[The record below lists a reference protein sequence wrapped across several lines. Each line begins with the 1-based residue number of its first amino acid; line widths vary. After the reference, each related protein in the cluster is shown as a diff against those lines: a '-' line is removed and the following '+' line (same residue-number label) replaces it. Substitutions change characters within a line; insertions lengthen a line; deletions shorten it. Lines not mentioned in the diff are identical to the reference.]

1 MGAQACVLADVM
13 DWGLQKANS
22 EMEIGVQ
29 EVFRECFGVIPYGR
43 ERRKQDWV
51 EEKPGSDAVSSKAQP
66 IPQGTLKPGWPFRVV
81 LSWGEGARLL
91 ELSGDL
97 PLDVDCEKGM

>member
-1 MGAQACVLADVM
+1 MKAFGSVEASVYTSGPSCMGAQACILADVM

-66 IPQGTLKPGWPFRVV
+66 SGP
-81 LSWGEGARLL
+81 
-91 ELSGDL
+91 ELGRGSQAFITQW
-97 PLDVDCEKGM
+97 